1 MTPIK
6 GCGSC
11 SRDDCSLLLL
21 TGGDLGLLG
30 TLDTVTSALDLL
42 LGLTSVL
49 QILDEDLS
57 L

>member
-1 MTPIK
+1 
-6 GCGSC
+6 
-11 SRDDCSLLLL
+11 LL

-49 QILDEDLS
+49 EVLDEDLS